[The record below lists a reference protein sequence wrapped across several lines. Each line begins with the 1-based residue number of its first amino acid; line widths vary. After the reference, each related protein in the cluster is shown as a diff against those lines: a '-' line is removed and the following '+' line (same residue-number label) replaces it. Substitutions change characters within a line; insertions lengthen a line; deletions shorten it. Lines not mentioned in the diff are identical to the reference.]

1 MQPSITPPPPTNH
14 LSLLLQLSQAFNST
28 LDLDA
33 LLNMVMDEVIAAVH
47 AERGFVMLVRDDGE
61 MSFRVA
67 RGLDQK
73 TIEDPQFQVSRSV
86 VSRVAKE
93 CIPLLTS
100 DAQSDQRLS
109 SKESIMI
116 MGLRAILCVPLKLKD
131 KLLGV
136 IYVDNRVHA
145 GAFKPEDRELLSAI
159 ANSAAIAIENAR
171 LYQLAIVQARLE
183 REMQMAHKVQA
194 GLLPSQLPQI
204 SGWQFATR
212 WQPAREVGGDYYD
225 FIPIDDNHLAFL
237 VADVTDKGMP
247 AALFMASTRSTVRAS
262 SGTNTDTST
271 VINKV
276 NQLLTSETEDGLYVS
291 MIYAILDT
299 ANGKL
304 QYSIAGHN
312 PPLLYSAA
320 SQRVIALDHGGLW
333 LGVEKQS
340 TYPVHNITMEPGDFF
355 VMITEGVTDAINQD
369 KEDFGNDR
377 LFESIQTYNGHKA
390 DDIAGGLFEKVIAHI
405 ANEPV
410 TDDITILVVKRE

>member
-1 MQPSITPPPPTNH
+1 MQSSPPPQPPSSH
-14 LSLLLQLSQAFNST
+14 LGLLLQLSQAFNST

-47 AERGFVMLVRDDGE
+47 AERGFVMLMSDDGE

-93 CIPLLTS
+93 GIPLLTS

-109 SKESIMI
+109 SNESILI
-116 MGLRAILCVPLKLKD
+116 MGLRAILCVPLKLKE

-171 LYQLAIVQARLE
+171 LYQLAIEQARLE

-204 SGWQFATR
+204 PGWEFATR

-225 FIPIDDNHLAFL
+225 FIQIDADHLAFL

-262 SGTNTDTST
+262 SSENINASD

-299 ANGKL
+299 SKGLL
-304 QYSIAGHN
+304 QFAIAGHN
-312 PPLLYSAA
+312 PPLHYSAA
-320 SQRVIALDHGGLW
+320 RRKITELEHGGLW

-340 TYPVHNITMEPGDFF
+340 VYPVHTVNIEPGDFV
-355 VMITEGVTDAINQD
+355 VMITDGVTDAVDKN
-369 KEDFGNDR
+369 KEDFGTER
-377 LFESIQTYNGHKA
+377 LLDSIQTNNGHKA
-390 DDIAGGLFEKVIAHI
+390 DDIAGGLFNTVIAHI

-410 TDDITILVVKRE
+410 IDDITILVVKRV